1 MTGMT
6 TVTTTRVMTVSDPY
20 REPRPLSPERL
31 SLLSID
37 GVRHKDHMVKM
48 QATFLFNPWEP
59 DWPDELSRAVTV
71 LNNVINDSAE
81 FARAKRE
88 SLRAEQYE
96 DLVVLEDEGESDE

>member
-1 MTGMT
+1 MT

-48 QATFLFNPWEP
+48 QATFLFDPWTP
-59 DWPDELSRAVTV
+59 DHPGELSRAVTV
-71 LNNVINDSAE
+71 LSNVIADSEGYACAE
-81 FARAKRE
+81 RE
-88 SLRAEQYE
+88 RLGAEQYE
-96 DLVVLEDEGESDE
+96 DLVVLEDERESDE